1 MYVSSRMNV
10 LAPNLSAIV
19 GTTTAAKL
27 LGVAGGLNGLA
38 KMPACNV
45 HVSPPFPFI
54 IHPIVDE
61 ADGRL
66 YTYVQLLGAQKKIT
80 AGFSTATQRR
90 HTGFI
95 FQSDLIQQTPPDY
108 QLKVQ
113 RSIGAKTVLAAR
125 MDLERSRRDGQY
137 GEELREKIEKH
148 IDRLAAPPPSKVT
161 KALPIPN
168 DGPKKRRGGKR
179 CVDECISL
187 VFLHC
192 INYSIFFRH

>member
-27 LGVAGGLNGLA
+27 LGVAGGLGGVA

-45 HVSPPFPFI
+45 HVCHFKSYMPMI
-54 IHPIVDE
+54 LTH
-61 ADGRL
+61 
-66 YTYVQLLGAQKKIT
+66 VQLLGAQRKIA

-95 FQSDLIQQTPPDY
+95 FQSELVAQTPPEY

-113 RSIGAKTVLAAR
+113 RTVGAKCVLAAR
-125 MDLERSRRDGQY
+125 MDLERQRRDGNHSSNY
-137 GEELREKIEKH
+137 
-148 IDRLAAPPPSKVT
+148 PSQ
-161 KALPIPN
+161 
-168 DGPKKRRGGKR
+168 G
-179 CVDECISL
+179 C
-187 VFLHC
+187 
-192 INYSIFFRH
+192 